1 MANKKLFIQFFIL
14 SLVPAALAYFLRSP
28 DFPLDDAYIVQHSV
42 AGLLGLGEIRFHE
55 STPLQGATSPAHVL
69 LILVTSFFTG
79 IPWAQF
85 LMATLY
91 FFLYTFAIYKLCHKN
106 RVEEFWTY
114 LIIFISVV
122 AGFSFYHLFNG
133 LETGLAMAAVLW
145 VLYIFDPPESTT
157 PQKHHF
163 LLLGALPFIRPE
175 LAAFSLLFL
184 LSLCI
189 SSKPRVNRHQI
200 LTAALWSCL
209 GTVPFLAFLHFF
221 NGPLIPNTLN
231 AKIFFF
237 AEGCGPLKSKL
248 DFVASAI
255 TGWVSSQG
263 IAALGFAGIFF
274 YKRKVVVLAFIAIF
288 IFFYLIK
295 FPGALH
301 HNWYRYLYLLFPFIL
316 LGWIQLLT
324 IHGRM
329 KLVVKL
335 LLLMSVFHTAIN
347 SDKAIRYYVDAISF
361 TRNELAPIAEWAAHH
376 LTSQDVVLIHDAGYI
391 STIGKA
397 KLIDLVG
404 LKTPSSVD
412 VHKRYTWELCGR
424 NIKALDVIA
433 TKNQAN
439 YFIVL
444 DGWDQIFGLTAS
456 LRLSGWKLD
465 LLATRANG
473 YGAYKIYRLN
483 KPNKGTNI
491 IN

>member
-1 MANKKLFIQFFIL
+1 
-14 SLVPAALAYFLRSP
+14 
-28 DFPLDDAYIVQHSV
+28 
-42 AGLLGLGEIRFHE
+42 
-55 STPLQGATSPAHVL
+55 
-69 LILVTSFFTG
+69 
-79 IPWAQF
+79 
-85 LMATLY
+85 
-91 FFLYTFAIYKLCHKN
+91 
-106 RVEEFWTY
+106 
-114 LIIFISVV
+114 
-122 AGFSFYHLFNG
+122 
-133 LETGLAMAAVLW
+133 
-145 VLYIFDPPESTT
+145 
-157 PQKHHF
+157 
-163 LLLGALPFIRPE
+163 
-175 LAAFSLLFL
+175 
-184 LSLCI
+184 
-189 SSKPRVNRHQI
+189 
-200 LTAALWSCL
+200 
-209 GTVPFLAFLHFF
+209 
-221 NGPLIPNTLN
+221 
-231 AKIFFF
+231 
-237 AEGCGPLKSKL
+237 
-248 DFVASAI
+248 
-255 TGWVSSQG
+255 
-263 IAALGFAGIFF
+263 
-274 YKRKVVVLAFIAIF
+274 
-288 IFFYLIK
+288 
-295 FPGALH
+295 
-301 HNWYRYLYLLFPFIL
+301 
-316 LGWIQLLT
+316 
-324 IHGRM
+324 M